1 MVFKDFEELERS
13 FHPSE
18 KKTVV
23 VAAAQDKSALTAV
36 NQCRKEGLIDAVL
49 VGDEALI
56 REEIKAFDGGL
67 DDVKI
72 VHAATLEEAAQ
83 RACQCVRDGE
93 ADFILKGKIDTGIL
107 LKAVVSEESGLR
119 TGKLMSHLAFLKIP
133 NYHKI
138 LVLTDSGM
146 VLYPTL
152 EQKKEIIENAVEN
165 LRNMGYD
172 TPKVGVLAAVE
183 KVNPKQPE
191 TEDAA
196 KLTEM
201 NRNGEL
207 KDCIVEGP
215 LSYDIL
221 MSKESAHK
229 KGFDSELVGDAD
241 IVVVPNMPCG
251 NILGKALLFSAGADM
266 AGLIVGAKA
275 PIALTS
281 RGATEKE
288 KRQSLLLAAACAKG
302 GK

>member
-1 MVFKDFEELERS
+1 MVFRNFEELEGS
-13 FHPSE
+13 FHASS

-36 NQCRKEGLIDAVL
+36 NACRKDGLIDAIL

-56 REEIKAFDGGL
+56 REEIKHFHGEM
-67 DDVKI
+67 DDAPI
-72 VHAATLEEAAQ
+72 VHAETLEEAAKK
-83 RACQCVRDGE
+83 ACLCVRDGQ

-107 LKAVVSEESGLR
+107 LKAAVAEENGLR
-119 TGKLMSHLAFLKIP
+119 TGKLMSPLAFLKIP

-138 LVLTDSGM
+138 IVLTDSGM

-152 EQKKEIIENAVEN
+152 EQKREIIENAVEN

-172 TPKVGVLAAVE
+172 EPKVGILAAVE

-191 TEDAA
+191 TVDAA
-196 KLTEM
+196 ELTEM
-201 NRNGEL
+201 YRRGEI

-221 MSKESAHK
+221 MSRESAHK
-229 KGFDSELVGDAD
+229 KGFDSELVGNAD
-241 IVVVPNMPCG
+241 ILVVPNMPCG
-251 NILGKALLFSAGADM
+251 NILGKALLFSAEADM

-302 GK
+302 AK

>member
-1 MVFKDFEELERS
+1 MVFKDFTELEKS
-13 FHPSE
+13 FHAAS

-23 VAAAQDKSALTAV
+23 VSAAQDKSALTAV
-36 NQCRKEGLIDAVL
+36 NQCRKEGLIDAIL
-49 VGDEALI
+49 VGDEKLI
-56 REEIKAFDGGL
+56 REEIKAFGGEM

-72 VHAATLEEAAQ
+72 VNAPTLAEAAQ
-83 RACQCVRDGE
+83 KSCRCVADGE

-107 LKAVVSEESGLR
+107 LKAAVAEENGLR
-119 TGKLMSHLAFLKIP
+119 TGRLMSHLAFLKIP

-138 LVLTDSGM
+138 LVITDSGM

-165 LRNMGYD
+165 LRNMGYEK
-172 TPKVGVLAAVE
+172 PKVGVLAAVE

-191 TEDAA
+191 TVDAA
-196 KLTEM
+196 ELTEM
-201 NRNGEL
+201 QRKGEIE
-207 KDCIVEGP
+207 DCVVEGP

-221 MSKESAHK
+221 MSSESAKK
-229 KGFDSELVGDAD
+229 KGFESELVGDPD
-241 IVVVPNMPCG
+241 ILLVPNMPCG

-302 GK
+302 ER

>member
-1 MVFKDFEELERS
+1 MVFKDFEELEKS
-13 FHPSE
+13 FHATA
-18 KKTVV
+18 KKTVA

-36 NQCRKEGLIDAVL
+36 NACRKEGLIDAVL
-49 VGDEALI
+49 IGDEALI
-56 REEIKAFDGGL
+56 REEIKAFDGDM
-67 DDVKI
+67 DDWEI
-72 VHAATLEEAAQ
+72 IHAQTLEEAAQ
-83 RACQCVRDGE
+83 KTCQCVKSGR

-107 LKAVVSEESGLR
+107 LKAVVKEENGLR

-138 LVLTDSGM
+138 IVLTDSGM

-165 LRNMGYD
+165 LHNMGYD
-172 TPKVGVLAAVE
+172 CPKVGVLAAVE

-196 KLTEM
+196 KLTQM
-201 NRNGEL
+201 YRDGEI
-207 KDCIVEGP
+207 KGCIVEGP

-229 KGFDSELVGDAD
+229 KGFDSQLVGDPD
-241 IVVVPNMPCG
+241 VLVVPNMPCG

-302 GK
+302 EK

>member
-1 MVFKDFEELERS
+1 MEGVSEACRQGFI
-13 FHPSE
+13 HPI
-18 KKTVV
+18 
-23 VAAAQDKSALTAV
+23 
-36 NQCRKEGLIDAVL
+36 LI
-49 VGDEALI
+49 GDEKAIRRLIEAERLCLDEAEIIHEPDNIKAAKAAVAQI
-56 REEIKAFDGGL
+56 REGKADILMKGMLQTSELMREVVSSESGIKGGGVLSHVGLFSIPAYHKMILLTDGGML
-67 DDVKI
+67 IAPD
-72 VHAATLEEAAQ
+72 A
-83 RACQCVRDGE
+83 
-93 ADFILKGKIDTGIL
+93 
-107 LKAVVSEESGLR
+107 
-119 TGKLMSHLAFLKIP
+119 
-133 NYHKI
+133 
-138 LVLTDSGM
+138 
-146 VLYPTL
+146 
-152 EQKKEIIENAVEN
+152 EQKRQLAENAVDVMKS
-165 LRNMGYD
+165 LGCSC
-172 TPKVGVLAAVE
+172 PKIAVLCATEA
-183 KVNPKQPE
+183 VNPKMPASV
-191 TEDAA
+191 DAA
-196 KLTEM
+196 MLKRWNEE
-201 NRNGEL
+201 GVL

>member
-1 MVFKDFEELERS
+1 MVFKDFEELEKS
-13 FHPSE
+13 FHSTG

-36 NQCRKEGLIDAVL
+36 SECREEGLIDAIL
-49 VGDEALI
+49 VGDEKLI
-56 REEIKAFDGGL
+56 KEEIKAFDGKL
-67 DDVKI
+67 DDAKI
-72 VHAATLEEAAQ
+72 INAETLEETA
-83 RACQCVRDGE
+83 RKACRCIKDGE
-93 ADFILKGKIDTGIL
+93 GDFILKGKIDTGIL
-107 LKAVVSEESGLR
+107 LKQVVAEENGLR

-138 LVLTDSGM
+138 IVITDSGM

-165 LRNMGYD
+165 LHNMGYEM
-172 TPKVGVLAAVE
+172 PKVGILAAVE
-183 KVNPKQPE
+183 KVTPKQPE
-191 TEDAA
+191 TEDGA

-201 NRNGEL
+201 NKNGQITG
-207 KDCIVEGP
+207 CIVEGP

-229 KGFDSELVGDAD
+229 KGIESQLVGDAD
-241 IVVVPNMPCG
+241 ILMVPNMPCG
-251 NILGKALLFSAGADM
+251 NILGKALLFSAEADM

-302 GK
+302 AK

>member
-1 MVFKDFEELERS
+1 MVFKDFEELEKS
-13 FHPSE
+13 FHAAS
-18 KKTVV
+18 KKTVA

-36 NQCRKEGLIDAVL
+36 HACRKEGLIDAVL
-49 VGDEALI
+49 IGDEALI
-56 REEIKAFDGGL
+56 REEIKAFDGDM
-67 DDVKI
+67 DDVRI
-72 VHAATLEEAAQ
+72 IHADTLEDAAKKT
-83 RACQCVRDGE
+83 CQCVKNGE

-107 LKAVVSEESGLR
+107 LKAVVAEENGLR

-138 LVLTDSGM
+138 IVITDSGM

-172 TPKVGVLAAVE
+172 MPKVGVLAAVE

-191 TEDAA
+191 TVDAA
-196 KLTEM
+196 ELTEM
-201 NRNGEL
+201 NKKGEIT
-207 KDCIVEGP
+207 DCIVEGP

-229 KGFDSELVGDAD
+229 KGFDSELVGDPD
-241 IVVVPNMPCG
+241 ILVVPNMPSG
-251 NILGKALLFSAGADM
+251 NILGKALLFSAEADM

-302 GK
+302 DK

>member
-1 MVFKDFEELERS
+1 MVCKDFEELEKS
-13 FHPSE
+13 FHSTS
-18 KKTVV
+18 KKTVA

-36 NQCRKEGLIDAVL
+36 NELRKQGILDVVL
-49 VGDEALI
+49 VGDEGQI
-56 REEIKAFDGGL
+56 REEIKAFGGDL
-67 DDVKI
+67 DDAKI
-72 VHAATLEEAAQ
+72 IHAETLEDAAKLT
-83 RACQCVRDGE
+83 CKCIKDGE

-107 LKAVVSEESGLR
+107 LKAVVAEENGLR
-119 TGKLMSHLAFLKIP
+119 TGRLMSHLAFFKIP

-138 LVLTDSGM
+138 LVITDGGM

-165 LRNMGYD
+165 LRNMGYEN
-172 TPKVGVLAAVE
+172 PKVGVLAAIE

-191 TEDAA
+191 TVDGA

-201 NRNGEL
+201 NRSGEITNCL
-207 KDCIVEGP
+207 VEGP

-221 MSKESAHK
+221 MSRQSAHK
-229 KGFDSELVGDAD
+229 KGFTSELVGDAD
-241 IVVVPNMPCG
+241 VLLVPNMPAG

-266 AGLIVGAKA
+266 AGLIVGAKV

-302 GK
+302 VK

>member
-1 MVFKDFEELERS
+1 MVFKDFEELETS
-13 FHPSE
+13 FHAAA

-36 NQCRKEGLIDAVL
+36 NACRKEGLIDAVL
-49 VGDEALI
+49 VGDEFQI
-56 REEIKAFDGGL
+56 KEEIKAFDGAM
-67 DDVKI
+67 DDCPI
-72 VHAATLEEAAQ
+72 IHAPTLEEAAQ
-83 RACQCVRDGE
+83 KVCECVRDGR

-107 LKAVVSEESGLR
+107 LKAVVKEENGLR

-138 LVLTDSGM
+138 IVLTDSGM

-152 EQKKEIIENAVEN
+152 KQKKEIIENAVEN
-165 LRNMGYD
+165 LRNMGYEC
-172 TPKVGVLAAVE
+172 PKVGVLAAVE

-201 NRNGEL
+201 NRKGEIGN
-207 KDCIVEGP
+207 CIVEGP

-229 KGFDSELVGDAD
+229 KGFESELVGDPD
-241 IVVVPNMPCG
+241 VLVVPNMPCG
-251 NILGKALLFSAGADM
+251 NILGKALLFSAEADM

-302 GK
+302 E

>member
-1 MVFKDFEELERS
+1 MVFKDFQELEQS
-13 FHPSE
+13 FQAAS

-23 VAAAQDKSALTAV
+23 VSAAQDKSALTAV
-36 NQCRKEGLIDAVL
+36 HQCRKEGLIDAVL

-56 REEIKAFDGGL
+56 REEIKAFNGDM
-67 DDVKI
+67 DDVRI
-72 VHAATLEEAAQ
+72 IHAETLDEAAKKT
-83 RACQCVRDGE
+83 CQCIKDGE

-107 LKAVVSEESGLR
+107 LKAVVSEDSGLR
-119 TGKLMSHLAFLKIP
+119 TGRLMSHLAFLKIP

-138 LVLTDSGM
+138 IVLTDSGM
-146 VLYPTL
+146 VLYPDL
-152 EQKKEIIENAVEN
+152 QQKKQIIENAVEN

-172 TPKVGVLAAVE
+172 NPKVGVLAAIE

-191 TEDAA
+191 TVDAA
-196 KLTEM
+196 ELTEM
-201 NRNGEL
+201 NRRGEI

-221 MSKESAHK
+221 MSRESAHK
-229 KGFDSELVGDAD
+229 KGFTSELVGDPD
-241 IVVVPNMPCG
+241 ILVVPDMPCG
-251 NILGKALLFSAGADM
+251 NILGKALLFSAEADM

-302 GK
+302 DR

>member
-1 MVFKDFEELERS
+1 MAFKDFDELEKS
-13 FHPSE
+13 FHSTS

-49 VGDEALI
+49 VGDEKLI
-56 REEIKAFDGGL
+56 KDVIKEFKGEL

-72 VHAATLEEAAQ
+72 INAQSLEETAKLTC
-83 RACQCVRDGE
+83 RCVKNGE

-107 LKAVVSEESGLR
+107 LKAVVAEENGLR
-119 TGKLMSHLAFLKIP
+119 TGKLMSHLAFFKIP

-138 LVLTDSGM
+138 IVITDSGM

-165 LRNMGYD
+165 LINMGYEN
-172 TPKVGVLAAVE
+172 PKVGILAAVE

-191 TEDAA
+191 TVDAA
-196 KLTEM
+196 RLAEM
-201 NRNGEL
+201 NENGEIEN
-207 KDCIVEGP
+207 CVVEGP

-221 MSKESAHK
+221 MSRESAHK
-229 KGFDSELVGDAD
+229 KGFTSQLVGDAD
-241 IVVVPNMPCG
+241 VLVVPNMPSG

-266 AGLIVGAKA
+266 AGLIVGAKV

-302 GK
+302 DK